1 MFNIIVILFDFQLI
15 YFHLWITNHGISTF
29 DYIVFK
35 REEKA
40 QKEKVKDGSMTRSEF
55 KEWRDKALANPLK
68 PKSKTI
74 TKKEKKKKKKE
85 EEEVKQRVEQIKI
98 NVNNIN
104 LSHID

>member
-40 QKEKVKDGSMTRSEF
+40 QKEKVKVSTCISYLIIAF
-55 KEWRDKALANPLK
+55 
-68 PKSKTI
+68 
-74 TKKEKKKKKKE
+74 
-85 EEEVKQRVEQIKI
+85 
-98 NVNNIN
+98 
-104 LSHID
+104 